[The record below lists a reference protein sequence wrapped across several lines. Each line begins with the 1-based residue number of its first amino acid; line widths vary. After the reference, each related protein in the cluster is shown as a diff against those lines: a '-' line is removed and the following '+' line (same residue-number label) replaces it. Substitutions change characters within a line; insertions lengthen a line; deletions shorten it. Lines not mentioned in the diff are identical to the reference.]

1 MMNRPKKVSAAK
13 RRSSSL
19 HSNPEQ
25 QQVHQE
31 SGVEQIIEICKK
43 PVLFRKPHETRLL
56 INSFRNIKFF
66 KEQFNEHYE
75 GMLEDVAENAKLHVY
90 SKNETII
97 KQDTYGD
104 TFYIIIKGQVKVV
117 KRVVTNIG
125 SYITKKGKKRDK
137 YHEQIKEIMTLNDG
151 DYFGELALLERKPR
165 GADVISVTDSFIL
178 GLDKDS
184 FDRIMATKTKR
195 QFLHLLDTLSCNS
208 ILKEISKNTVKA
220 LFMIMERKVYNYGDI
235 IYKYGEK
242 GSSLY
247 FIIEGEFKM
256 LSNIYKKEEKD
267 DSHEI
272 NCLERESEICILGKN
287 ESIGLEEFLD
297 EERRQWKAICSSQVG
312 IVYKLN
318 RIDYKRI
325 EQRYPDIVDAIQKI
339 RDEKKKYY
347 NTWKEKHAN
356 PLEAGQQKQFQGDDN
371 QKFDYQKYVERA
383 KQLKQIIMN
392 DKEMQF
398 ISRDQ
403 VTINDDM
410 DIMLRYCPY
419 FQLGEKKA
427 TPFLVNTIET
437 IQQRRV
443 KSANYRPLSSVNQA
457 SQGAIQQHNRPSTGR
472 ILTQQKEDITKANAA
487 ESQPTIT
494 INQYLT
500 TQPEDNKQK
509 SLHNS
514 KGFMV
519 TSTPTQE
526 QESKKITI
534 KKKARNYNDVIQN
547 KIIFFMKLT
556 PQKIEQM
563 AIQQRIDKEEFK
575 DKKLYITNYPSRTTG
590 QMLTRIKSAVKLQPQ
605 NNSSYRSQQGQIRRG
620 IASSVNLL
628 SSVESIQGG
637 ECSRIHST
645 KNSTGINL
653 DSSALPLKYQADMI
667 GRQFLQRNKQATPS
681 SAFKGFTRQKFKQLS
696 TEY

>member
-1 MMNRPKKVSAAK
+1 MANRQKKISASK

-19 HSNPEQ
+19 HSHVEQ
-25 QQVHQE
+25 QQIQQE
-31 SGVEQIIEICKK
+31 SGVEQIIEIYKK

-56 INSFRNIKFF
+56 INSLRNIKFF

-75 GMLEDVAENAKLHVY
+75 GMLEDVAENAKLHIY

-104 TFYIIIKGQVKVV
+104 TFYIIIKGQAKVV
-117 KRVVTNIG
+117 KRVVTNVG

-165 GADVISVTDSFIL
+165 GADVISVTDSYIL

-256 LSNIYKKEEKD
+256 VLNIYKNEERQDNQDFKQ
-267 DSHEI
+267 I
-272 NCLERESEICILGKN
+272 EREAEICILGRN
-287 ESIGLEEFLD
+287 ETIGLEEFLD
-297 EERRQWKAICSSQVG
+297 EEKRQWKAICTSQVG

-339 RDEKKKYY
+339 RDEKKSYY
-347 NTWKEKHAN
+347 EAWKDKHAN
-356 PLEAGQQKQFQGDDN
+356 PINAGTQKQDQNEDDE
-371 QKFDYQKYVERA
+371 KFDYQKYVERS

-419 FQLGEKKA
+419 FQLGDKKA

-443 KSANYRPLSSVNQA
+443 KSANYRPLSSVNQVET
-457 SQGAIQQHNRPSTGR
+457 QKPVRPNSGKLSSPR
-472 ILTQQKEDITKANAA
+472 KLDIEKNKMKVA

-494 INQYLT
+494 INQQLT

-509 SLHNS
+509 SMQNS
-514 KGFMV
+514 RAIIV
-519 TSTPTQE
+519 SSPTQE
-526 QESKKITI
+526 QESSKIII
-534 KKKARNYNDVIQN
+534 KKKARTYNDVIQN

-575 DKKLYITNYPSRTTG
+575 VKKLYITNYPPKTTG
-590 QMLTRIKSAVKLQPQ
+590 QMLNRIKSAVKLQTQ
-605 NNSSYRSQQGQIRRG
+605 NTSTYRTKYGQIRRG

-628 SSVESIQGG
+628 SSDDKIPAG

-645 KNSTGINL
+645 KNSTGLNF
-653 DSSALPLKYQADMI
+653 DTSALPLKYQADMI
-667 GRQFLQRNKQATPS
+667 GKQFLQKNKSIAPTQ
-681 SAFKGFTRQKFKQLS
+681 AFKGLSKQKFKQLS